1 LLKNGIEARNCFY
14 PVNQMSPYKKY
25 NNKKNNLENS
35 INLSKSIITLPSSVN
50 LGDKDIK
57 SITDNLNFILER
69 YK

>member
-1 LLKNGIEARNCFY
+1 
-14 PVNQMSPYKKY
+14 MSPYKKY